1 MNKKLTSL
9 KFDEKIYK
17 STDPSS
23 VTDNQKKYKES
34 NAMAYQN
41 QITKYPVIKSN
52 KKKTARRKKD
62 SLCVKEQKWKWQHYH
77 QKLFEPEDNGE
88 TLKYWKKKIT
98 LTKKNLLLRILR
110 PEKNLIKIKANKDF
124 SEK

>member
-1 MNKKLTSL
+1 MYNWSTRRRAVKRKRNEQKITSL

-52 KKKTARRKKD
+52 KKKN
-62 SLCVKEQKWKWQHYH
+62 SQKEKRLTMCKGA
-77 QKLFEPEDNGE
+77 KMEMT
-88 TLKYWKKKIT
+88 TLSSKTI
-98 LTKKNLLLRILR
+98 
-110 PEKNLIKIKANKDF
+110 
-124 SEK
+124 